1 MPVTGTSPIK
11 FGIIVN
17 GEFKELGESV
27 ESVTLEPVD
36 VPQCID
42 QDELSSM
49 FADIRKVY
57 ECKFDVKGSVFLKAL
72 RTTIYGKNNWR
83 KMHGLPMIR
92 KFRKKK

>member
-1 MPVTGTSPIK
+1 M
-11 FGIIVN
+11 VN
-17 GEFKELGESV
+17 GNFKEFGESV

-36 VPQCID
+36 FPQYID

-57 ECKFDVKGSVFLKAL
+57 ECTFDVKRSFFLQAL

-92 KFRKKK
+92 KFGRKK